1 MKTILI
7 FARCAVLTLYCKGIF
22 TTASTNLI
30 YAQNFMALIALYH
43 GNLVIK
49 TWMTFVVYQVFNLI
63 TAGIVMFAN
72 FAIPAL
78 NRFSRKSLD
87 IPLGIS
93 HTKLCANSSY

>member
-1 MKTILI
+1 MLDVRGYGLNSTTIMILI
-7 FARCAVLTLYCKGIF
+7 FLGIF

-49 TWMTFVVYQVFNLI
+49 TWMTFVVYQVLNLA
-63 TAGIVMFAN
+63 TAGIVAFAN

-78 NRFSRKSLD
+78 NRFSRMF
-87 IPLGIS
+87 IS
-93 HTKLCANSSY
+93 IIF